1 MFKNFFPN
9 NEGTLDRAIRL
20 ILGFVLIPVG
30 LWVLDGVNAG
40 VVGIVVA
47 AVGLIPLVTGAI
59 GSCPTYR
66 LFGFDTL
73 GATATPQLLPEQ
85 PRREKVLR

>member
-1 MFKNFFPN
+1 MFRKFFPN
-9 NEGTLDRAIRL
+9 NEGPLDRVIRL
-20 ILGFVLIPVG
+20 ILGFALIPIG
-30 LWVLDGVNAG
+30 LWVLDGVNAS
-40 VVGIVVA
+40 VAGIVVA

-73 GATATPQLLPEQ
+73 GAAATAKLAEQ
-85 PRREKVLR
+85 PTREKALR

>member
-1 MFKNFFPN
+1 MFNKLFPR
-9 NEGTLDRAIRL
+9 NEGPLDRAIRL

-30 LWVLDGVNAG
+30 LWALDGVQAS

-73 GATATPQLLPEQ
+73 GAT
-85 PRREKVLR
+85 PRHVDLAGQAPREKVSR